1 MTDAAPPTFAP
12 EVVAAI
18 CRHMNEDHPDDCV
31 RMVHGLGG
39 VEATSVTMTGLD
51 DLSAFFTATTSA
63 GPVDVTLPWS
73 HRLTERGEVRLEV
86 VAMHEQACRN
96 LGIEITAGEGH

>member
-12 EVVAAI
+12 DVVAAI

-39 VEATSVTMTGLD
+39 IESDAVTMTGLD
-51 DLSAFFTATTSA
+51 DVSAFFTAATA
-63 GPVDVTLPWS
+63 DGPVDVVLPWS
-73 HRLTERGEVRLEV
+73 HRLTDRGEVRTEV
-86 VAMHEQACRN
+86 VAMHELACRN